1 MDLTWPAAAWV
12 LGGFVRLVV
21 AVEVSITLP
30 GTLDE
35 AASVGAAELFGS
47 TCRIFCS
54 GARDPPVKKG
64 SGGKGKRKQSFTH
77 RTPETRRSRRCS
89 RCRGRT

>member
-1 MDLTWPAAAWV
+1 MELTWPAAAWV

-21 AVEVSITLP
+21 AVEVSVALP

-47 TCRIFCS
+47 TCRVFCS
-54 GARDPPVKKG
+54 GRE
-64 SGGKGKRKQSFTH
+64 TH
-77 RTPETRRSRRCS
+77 Q
-89 RCRGRT
+89 